1 MTKPQLVLFD
11 VNETL
16 VSLQPLAD
24 ILQKG
29 GAPHHLLPTWCAP
42 PQPYTSYVVRID
54 MCLILAT
61 ICCSCTSERFRSMCM
76 CIYVIGASS
85 SQGRESSY
93 FP

>member
-29 GAPHHLLPTWCAP
+29 GAPRHLLPTWCAP
-42 PQPYTSYVVRID
+42 PQP
-54 MCLILAT
+54 
-61 ICCSCTSERFRSMCM
+61 
-76 CIYVIGASS
+76 
-85 SQGRESSY
+85 
-93 FP
+93 